1 MRWVCQW
8 LITPWTVYKDS
19 IASTPIPTTT
29 THEKWN
35 EICAFGSFGVPSPT
49 TTRTLRYAQLP
60 ALHETPHPPLLFVCV
75 CKKILGGNTRSSH
88 AGHDFTLQYP
98 PFPSIPYPMYSPY
111 GRTDGRIYQRVGS
124 RTYTL
129 RCEIASRSRAKLCR
143 RRCRPRKQENLNL
156 NKKKKKRR
164 RWNNKSH
171 HTVSK
176 CFCFSFSFLVL
187 KVGKIPVG
195 SVFGSERLVAA
206 VFVLSTNW
214 MTLTF
219 HSVAPSRQKTNAQ
232 WRT

>member
-1 MRWVCQW
+1 MHNYRLYTKPPMPLFSSCVCVKRFW
-8 LITPWTVYKDS
+8 EVTRDRVTLGTISRSNTPLS
-19 IASTPIPTTT
+19 PLSPIPCIRLT
-29 THEKWN
+29 
-35 EICAFGSFGVPSPT
+35 G
-49 TTRTLRYAQLP
+49 
-60 ALHETPHPPLLFVCV
+60 
-75 CKKILGGNTRSSH
+75 
-88 AGHDFTLQYP
+88 
-98 PFPSIPYPMYSPY
+98 
-111 GRTDGRIYQRVGS
+111 GRTYQRVGS